1 MPSLPRMT
9 IAIASLFFAAHA
21 IADDNPADS
30 PAKKD
35 KKQPPVAKS
44 HDELGK
50 LLSAAIDAEDYETVT
65 QLMGPASLLKEMGA
79 PEKHQI
85 AYAEYLSGIPKLAK
99 RYRDYLSEKEMLPLK
114 GKKFQKFNDDDQS
127 KRQVNG
133 KTIQRSTG
141 VRLVDEEGQITFELI
156 DQAIAIDGRW
166 YVVRLCTE
174 DVEKQLKKA
183 ER

>member
-1 MPSLPRMT
+1 MPSLPRLT
-9 IAIASLFFAAHA
+9 IAILCLFFVAYAS
-21 IADDNPADS
+21 ADDNSADS

-44 HDELGK
+44 HDELGQ
-50 LLSAAIDAEDYETVT
+50 LLSAAIDTEDYESVVH
-65 QLMGPASLLKEMGA
+65 LMGPTSLLKDLGA
-79 PEKHQI
+79 PEKSQM

-114 GKKFQKFNDDDQS
+114 GKKFQKYNDDES
-127 KRQVNG
+127 LKRQVNG

-141 VRLVDEEGQITFELI
+141 VRFVDEEGRITFELI

-166 YVVRLCTE
+166 YATRLCTE
-174 DVEKQLKKA
+174 DVEKQLKKT
-183 ER
+183 EK